1 MNVRMID
8 EEELVSNIY
17 DITIMIKFGQ
27 KRKGWIKVK
36 LFSIPESQNSC
47 PECVM
52 RKVCHDSP
60 ICSEIITQ
68 VIIKGYLLPNLQ
80 HYRICQV

>member
-8 EEELVSNIY
+8 EGKLSSNIY
-17 DITIMIKFGQ
+17 DITFDIKFGQ
-27 KRKGWIKVK
+27 KRRGWTKVK
-36 LFSIPESQNSC
+36 LVSVPESQNSC
-47 PECVM
+47 PGCVM

-80 HYRICQV
+80 HYRICRI